1 MVRAKPST
9 KSEVAR
15 SSECTEQYAQK
26 VFDNADIVRDAM
38 FQQLSC
44 ANCIA
49 RTVAMLGWPRVSLP
63 KTSSAYRHPLLEKL
77 IEAALKQRSN
87 RVLDRKAGSKEES
100 GVGPRGDCFSL
111 QDDRMLS
118 DTIVAEDRLTFT

>member
-38 FQQLSC
+38 FQQ
-44 ANCIA
+44 
-49 RTVAMLGWPRVSLP
+49 
-63 KTSSAYRHPLLEKL
+63 
-77 IEAALKQRSN
+77 
-87 RVLDRKAGSKEES
+87 
-100 GVGPRGDCFSL
+100 
-111 QDDRMLS
+111 
-118 DTIVAEDRLTFT
+118 